1 MLPQQPIESVILLSA
16 HLVEKNKAFTAALK
30 GKRPQTELR
39 VIHSEIQEI
48 YNHITF
54 LNAGKQK
61 ITIQGMTA

>member
-1 MLPQQPIESVILLSA
+1 VILLSA
-16 HLVEKNKAFTAALK
+16 HLVAKNKAFTAALK